1 MSAKSDDCPPWLAT
15 FADLMSLLMAVFV
28 LLFAM
33 STLDAKKYEAVV
45 KSLTFTLGHGS
56 DLSQTQVEY
65 FKEDELNQMQLEK
78 KGETVIEDLKPLFE
92 SVVDT
97 YAISNQDSDIQ
108 VTLDKERKEIKVTFA
123 ESISFLSGE
132 AKLMPGFATEL
143 KRLQPYIDRNTKVK
157 AIGHTDKRPVSGGR
171 FSSNWDLS
179 SARAA
184 AVIELLVTEGVA
196 LPQQVEVIGVADSRP
211 IDPADTLEA
220 YQKNRRVEIILV
232 PNKASETEIERLSLE
247 PN

>member
-1 MSAKSDDCPPWLAT
+1 MSSKSDDCPAWLAT

-65 FKEDELNQMQLEK
+65 FKSAELKESQLDK
-78 KGETVIEDLKPLFE
+78 KGETIIEDLKPLFE

-97 YAISNQDSDIQ
+97 YAISNKDSDIE
-108 VTLDKERKEIKVTFA
+108 VALDPEKKQIKVTFA
-123 ESISFLSGE
+123 ESISFLTGE
-132 AKLMPGFATEL
+132 AKLKPGFIDEL
-143 KRLQPYIDRNTKVK
+143 KRLKPYIKAQTTIK

-171 FSSNWDLS
+171 FKSNWELS

-184 AVIELLVTEGVA
+184 AVVELLVSEGMA

-211 IDPADTLEA
+211 VDTSETLEA
-220 YQKNRRVEIILV
+220 FQKNRRVEIILV
-232 PNKASETEIERLSLE
+232 PHQSPKTDGLAID
-247 PN
+247 

>member
-1 MSAKSDDCPPWLAT
+1 MSAKSDDCPAWLAT

-65 FKEDELNQMQLEK
+65 FKTAEVNQAQLDK

-97 YAISNQDSDIQ
+97 YATSNQDSDIE
-108 VTLDKERKEIKVTFA
+108 VSLDREQKEIKVTFA
-123 ESISFLSGE
+123 ESISFQTGE
-132 AKLMPGFATEL
+132 AKLKPGFVDEL
-143 KRLQPYIDRNTKVK
+143 KRLQPYINDQTKVK

-171 FSSNWDLS
+171 FKSNWELS

-184 AVIELLVTEGVA
+184 AVVELLVSQGMV
-196 LPQQVEVIGVADSRP
+196 LPQQVEVIGVAESRP
-211 IDPADTLEA
+211 VDTSETPEA
-220 YQKNRRVEIILV
+220 YQKNRRVEIIIV
-232 PNKASETEIERLSLE
+232 PQQLSKTESVTLD
-247 PN
+247 